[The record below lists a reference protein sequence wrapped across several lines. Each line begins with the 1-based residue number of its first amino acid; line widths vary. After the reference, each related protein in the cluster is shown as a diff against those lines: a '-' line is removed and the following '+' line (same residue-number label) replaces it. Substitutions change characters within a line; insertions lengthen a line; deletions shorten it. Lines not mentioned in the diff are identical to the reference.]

1 LDEHREFKFSLVETP
16 TVAKR
21 FLAEPRAMKAS
32 SSANVHPKE
41 RKREREREREM
52 ICETQ
57 HQKRVLSRNQ
67 SAHTINFDNGQFLLW
82 QRCSQTLSCET
93 KDICQKRSDQK
104 AQM

>member
-41 RKREREREREM
+41 RKRERERERE
-52 ICETQ
+52 
-57 HQKRVLSRNQ
+57 R
-67 SAHTINFDNGQFLLW
+67 
-82 QRCSQTLSCET
+82 
-93 KDICQKRSDQK
+93 
-104 AQM
+104 